1 METSTLVTIMIIGV
15 VAGVFSGFVGLGGG
29 MIVVPALVF
38 FLGFSQHSAQG
49 TSLAMMLP
57 PIGILAVYNYHR
69 AGHLDIKVALIL
81 AASFI
86 IGSYFGSKYAIALP
100 ADTVKKVFG
109 VVIILIGIKFLLGK

>member
-109 VVIILIGIKFLLGK
+109 VAIILIGIKFLLGK